1 MRGVATDMAVNLGKY
16 GIWRWWNGVDEE
28 LAVEIEK
35 LGYGTIW
42 LGGNPPGDLA
52 HIEKLLD
59 ATSSITIATGIV
71 NMWTDDAPT
80 VGASYLRIAAKHP
93 DRFLLGVGVGHPE
106 AQQEYQK
113 PYDKIVS
120 YLDQLDEAGVP
131 VEGRA
136 LAALGPKVL
145 QLSAQRALG
154 AHPYLTTP
162 EHTRDARQQLG
173 RGVLLAPE
181 QKVVLDTDAERARA
195 TARPPINNPYLGLVN
210 YRNSLKRLGWSESDI
225 DDGGSDALID
235 RLGLHGDADTV
246 AAGVKKHIEAGAD
259 HVSIQTLPPDA
270 DPLPVYRALAEHL
283 R

>member
-1 MRGVATDMAVNLGKY
+1 MAVNLGKY

-35 LGYGTIW
+35 LGYGAIW
-42 LGGNPPGDLA
+42 LGGNPPGDLD

-131 VEGRA
+131 AEGRA

-145 QLSAQRALG
+145 KLSAQRALG

-162 EHTRDARQQLG
+162 EHTREARELLG
-173 RGVLLAPE
+173 QGVLLAPE
-181 QKVVLDTDAERARA
+181 QKVVYDTDPERARA
-195 TARPPINNPYLGLVN
+195 AARPPINNPYLGLVN
-210 YRNSLKRLGWSESDI
+210 YRNNLKRLGWSESDI

-235 RLGLHGDADTV
+235 RLGLHGDAATI
-246 AAGVKKHIEAGAD
+246 AAGLKKHIEAGAD
-259 HVSIQTLPPDA
+259 HVSIQNLPMND
-270 DPLPVYRALAEHL
+270 DPLPTYRALAEHL
-283 R
+283 L

>member
-1 MRGVATDMAVNLGKY
+1 MAVNLGKY

>member
-1 MRGVATDMAVNLGKY
+1 MAVNLGKY
-16 GIWRWWNGVDEE
+16 GIWCWWNGVDEE

-35 LGYGTIW
+35 LGYGAIW

-52 HIEKLLD
+52 HVEKLLD
-59 ATSSITIATGIV
+59 ATSSITVATGIV

-80 VGASYLRIAAKHP
+80 VGASYLRIAANHP

-120 YLDQLDEAGVP
+120 YLDQLDEVGVP
-131 VEGRA
+131 AEGRA

-145 QLSAQRALG
+145 KLSAQRALG

-162 EHTRDARQQLG
+162 EHTREAREQLG

-210 YRNSLKRLGWSESDI
+210 YRNNLKRLGWSESDI

-235 RLGLHGDADTV
+235 RLGLHGDAATV

-259 HVSIQTLPPDA
+259 HVSIQALPMKA
-270 DPLPVYRALAEHL
+270 DPLPTYRALAEHL
-283 R
+283 L

>member
-1 MRGVATDMAVNLGKY
+1 MAVNLGKY
-16 GIWRWWNGVDEE
+16 GIWRWHGGVTAE

-35 LGYGTIW
+35 LGYGAIW
-42 LGGNPPGDLA
+42 LGGNPPGDFE
-52 HIEKLLD
+52 HIESLLD

-80 VGASYLRIAAKHP
+80 VGASYRRIAAKHP

-131 VEGRA
+131 AEGRA

-145 QLSAQRALG
+145 RLSAQRALG

-162 EHTRDARQQLG
+162 EHTREAREQLG
-173 RGVLLAPE
+173 QGVLLAPE
-181 QKVVLDTDAERARA
+181 QKVALDTDAERARA
-195 TARPPINNPYLGLVN
+195 TVRPPINNPYLGLVN
-210 YRNSLKRLGWSESDI
+210 YRNNLKRLGWSESDI
-225 DDGGSDALID
+225 DGGGSDALID
-235 RLGLHGDADTV
+235 RLGLHGEAATI
-246 AAGVKKHIEAGAD
+246 AAGVRKHIEAGAD
-259 HVSIQTLPPDA
+259 HVSIQALPMDA

-283 R
+283 L